1 MPGSLDL
8 VVEFPASVEQV
19 HSAFRDEDYWQA
31 RLAAFGGSTTLD
43 SLIVH
48 ADGTV
53 TVTTTQ
59 DLRRRALPGVVA
71 KAFPRDLKILRKE
84 TWRPIGAGRVSG
96 EVTVSAPGAL
106 GSGRADALLAPTQDG
121 SRLRFT
127 ATMEVKVPLVG
138 GKIESYICRQLAEQ
152 VHEMQ
157 RVTTAWIA
165 QNNCHRGGR
174 KPTTAMPPATGT
186 GDRPGRAP

>member
-19 HSAFRDEDYWQA
+19 HSAFSDEDYWQA

-53 TVTTTQ
+53 TVATTQ
-59 DLRRRALPGVVA
+59 DLRRHALPRVA
-71 KAFPRDLKILRKE
+71 AKVFPGDLKILRKE
-84 TWRPIGAGRVSG
+84 TWRPVGGRRVSG
-96 EVTVSAPGAL
+96 EVTVSTPGAL
-106 GSGRADALLAPTQDG
+106 GTGRADALLAPTQDG

-138 GKIESYICRQLAEQ
+138 GKIESYIGAQLADQ
-152 VHEMQ
+152 IHAMQ
-157 RVTTAWIA
+157 RFTIAWITK
-165 QNNCHRGGR
+165 N
-174 KPTTAMPPATGT
+174 
-186 GDRPGRAP
+186 DRH

>member
-19 HSAFRDEDYWQA
+19 HSAFSDEHYWLA

-48 ADGTV
+48 TDGTV

-59 DLRRRALPGVVA
+59 DLRRQALSGVVA
-71 KAFPRDLKILRKE
+71 KVLPSDLKILRKE
-84 TWRPIGAGRVSG
+84 TWRPIGGRRVTG
-96 EVTVSAPGAL
+96 EVTVSAGVL

-121 SRLRFT
+121 SRLRFA
-127 ATMEVKVPLVG
+127 ATVEVRVPLFG
-138 GKIESYICRQLAEQ
+138 GKIESYISGQLAEQ
-152 VHEMQ
+152 IHAMQ
-157 RVTTAWIA
+157 RFTAAWITE
-165 QNNCHRGGR
+165 H
-174 KPTTAMPPATGT
+174 TGH
-186 GDRPGRAP
+186 

>member
-1 MPGSLDL
+1 MPDSLDL

-19 HSAFRDEDYWQA
+19 HSAFSDEHYWLA

-53 TVTTTQ
+53 TVATTQ
-59 DLRRRALPGVVA
+59 DLRRQALPSVA
-71 KAFPRDLKILRKE
+71 AKVFPPDLKILRKE
-84 TWRPIGAGRVSG
+84 SWRPIGDRRVSG
-96 EVTVSAPGAL
+96 KVTVSAPGAL
-106 GSGRADALLAPTQDG
+106 GSGRADALLAPTHDG

-138 GKIESYICRQLAEQ
+138 GKIESYIGGQLAEQ
-152 VHEMQ
+152 IHAMQ
-157 RVTTAWIA
+157 RFTTAWIT
-165 QNNCHRGGR
+165 NNNRH
-174 KPTTAMPPATGT
+174 
-186 GDRPGRAP
+186 